1 MDATTPGPLA
11 PDTLDR
17 DDLRR
22 ALEEHDFAAVFSLI
36 KKWGGLS
43 QNRIA
48 AACQLTPGKVSTIMN
63 GSSRVTSIEVIRR
76 IADGLRIP
84 GHLVGLAPQPWE
96 SMTSAPQEPR
106 RASRPHTEQGDT
118 DAVPWRPDATAGMA
132 ADLTRSDLMDRRA
145 ATRALA
151 GIVTGAPLLD
161 ALDGWRTPPAAD
173 DRPRRPGRLGAREVD
188 ELETTARAFRRWGRA
203 GGGGLCR
210 KAVVGQLAE
219 VTAALDEHQAPAIER
234 RLYSVMAE
242 LAGTAASMSW
252 DIGQQRRAQDYYRL
266 ALRAAHAGGDALFG
280 ANVLAGMARQMLY
293 QDRPHD
299 ALELVRLAQ
308 DGARRTAGSRLRAM
322 LHTREAWALAS
333 MDRPSGFRRA
343 TAQAAEALSSADRR
357 ETEPYWIGYFND
369 AELAGVTGGRL
380 LEMARSQPRTYA
392 DQAADHIRTALEQRG
407 PEAGRSHALDW
418 IGLAEYAFLLGDMQS
433 GADHAQNAVNV
444 ASGLRSG
451 RVRAQLSQLY
461 PYTVGDGVPRAVADV
476 RSSIRSLLTA

>member
-11 PDTLDR
+11 PDVLDR

-22 ALEEHDFAAVFSLI
+22 ALEEHDFAAAFSLI

-63 GSSRVTSIEVIRR
+63 GASRVTSIEVIRR
-76 IADGLRIP
+76 ISDGLRIP
-84 GHLVGLAPQPWE
+84 GHLIGLAPRPWE
-96 SMTSAPQEPR
+96 SVNPAPQEPQPP
-106 RASRPHTEQGDT
+106 SPHTGRAET
-118 DAVPWRPDATAGMA
+118 YAVPWRPDATTSMA

-161 ALDGWRTPPAAD
+161 ALDGWRTPAAAD
-173 DRPRRPGRLGAREVD
+173 DRTRRPGRLGAREAE
-188 ELETTARAFRRWGRA
+188 ELETTARAFRQWSRS
-203 GGGGLCR
+203 GGGGLYR
-210 KAVVGQLAE
+210 RAVVGQLAE
-219 VTAALDEHQAPAIER
+219 VAAALDEHQAPAIEK
-234 RLYSVMAE
+234 RLYGVMAE

-252 DIGQQRRAQDYYRL
+252 DVGQQRRAQDYYKL
-266 ALRAAHAGGDALFG
+266 ALRAAHAGGDTLFG
-280 ANVLAGMARQMLY
+280 VNVLAGMARQMLY

-308 DGARRTAGSRLRAM
+308 DGARGAAGSRLRAM

-333 MDRPSGFRRA
+333 MDRPGGFQRA
-343 TAQAAEALSSADRR
+343 TSQAADALGTADRH
-357 ETEPYWIGYFND
+357 ETEPYWIDYFD
-369 AELAGVTGGRL
+369 EAELAGVTGGRL
-380 LEMARSQPRTYA
+380 LEMARTQPRIYA
-392 DQAADHIRTALEQRG
+392 DQAAEHIQSALERRG

-418 IGLAEYAFLLGDMQS
+418 IGLAECAFLLGDTQS
-433 GADHAQNAVNV
+433 AADYSRRAVGA

-451 RVRAQLSQLY
+451 RVRAQLAQLY

-476 RSSIRSLLTA
+476 RGSIRTLLTT